1 MPSPRWK
8 LGIPRLGILFQQ
20 KFFALFQSDPSWVS
34 RLHTSQNY
42 LISDE
47 LSTRILSLDKPLGVG
62 QSWSVVVGVASNL
75 FKKLCG
81 GFHCGCLARR
91 GKRLIQTS
99 SRSSDMLIEQ
109 KSIAKFPGRSTLKSA
124 LIDGT
129 RSFMFASAVIAGDT
143 EMFSVRAGELQNSVK
158 STIPVEVLQ
167 VPRTV
172 LALILLS

>member
-81 GFHCGCLARR
+81 GFHSGCLASK
-91 GKRLIQTS
+91 GKSLIQTS
-99 SRSSDMLIEQ
+99 SMSSDMLLEQ
-109 KSIAKFPGRSTLKSA
+109 KSIAEFQGRSTLQFA
-124 LIDGT
+124 LIEVT
-129 RSFMFASAVIAGDT
+129 TSFTFASAVIAGDT
-143 EMFSVRAGELQNSVK
+143 EVFSDRACELQNSFK
-158 STIPVEVLQ
+158 SIILVPSIPKTLRVQ
-167 VPRTV
+167 R
-172 LALILLS
+172 